1 MVNYT
6 EQTGKAEWVEQEKG
20 RAKQVLCE
28 AEQTVQTALGRLAD
42 IDAYERVSAEFNALT
57 GTARD
62 AQTEE
67 PKPCNPPSLLDLDL
81 DMTGATN
88 LGQRAIIFAKATGG
102 DINVLEFSEWLIAK
116 GYSKAQLESLR
127 AHVHNALSDSVFF
140 EKNGV
145 NRFSL
150 LQESED
156 LMTDSGSESV
166 SNAV

>member
-1 MVNYT
+1 MTNYT
-6 EQTGKAEWVEQEKG
+6 KHTGKTVWIEQEKE

-28 AEQTVQTALGRLAD
+28 AEQTVQTVLGRLAD
-42 IDAYERVSAEFNALT
+42 IDAYERVAAEFDALT

-62 AQTEE
+62 AQAAE
-67 PKPCNPPSLLDLDL
+67 PEQSDQPSLLDLDL

-88 LGQRAIIFAKATGG
+88 VEQRAIIFANATVG

-116 GYSKAQLESLR
+116 GFSKAQLESLR

-145 NRFSL
+145 NRFRL
-150 LQESED
+150 VRESED
-156 LMTDSGSESV
+156 LMTASGSESV
-166 SNAV
+166 SKAV